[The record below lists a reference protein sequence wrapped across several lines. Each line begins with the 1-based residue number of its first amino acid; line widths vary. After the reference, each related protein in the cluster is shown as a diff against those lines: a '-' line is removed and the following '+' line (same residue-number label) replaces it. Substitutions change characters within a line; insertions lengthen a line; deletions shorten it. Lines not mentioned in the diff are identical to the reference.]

1 MTLQQIVEA
10 GLRAGGFDGLCR
22 GDCGCRLDD
31 LMPCNEPGIDCVAGH
46 IRYGTFDG
54 VDQDWIIASGVAP
67 RAAGRERNSSRHGN
81 QHEENAKGGEE

>member
-1 MTLQQIVEA
+1 MTLRQIVEQ

-22 GDCGCRLDD
+22 ADCGCRLDD

-54 VDQDWIIASGVAP
+54 VDQGWIIAADVGQK
-67 RAAGRERNSSRHGN
+67 ETHTL
-81 QHEENAKGGEE
+81 